1 MGKAIAAYRAKLHAA
16 LEACM
21 EEPVN
26 CRSVGNCTML
36 MDALCALDRME
47 SQPAG
52 KTADF
57 AADDAQAWVSRME
70 NEDGSVGEHWTM
82 DQTSAA
88 ARSIGAD
95 LSAVGTAAWYAAMNM
110 VYSDYYSVAHEY
122 GLDRPDFYAKL
133 AQAFLVDKDAGG
145 PQRKIAAYYRCIAQK
160 V

>member
-1 MGKAIAAYRAKLHAA
+1 MEKCEYKRKLHER
-16 LEACM
+16 LHKLIDEPMTLGHIEEAGIIAGLLC
-21 EEPVN
+21 
-26 CRSVGNCTML
+26 SL
-36 MDALCALDRME
+36 DALHGEQAE
-47 SQPAG
+47 
-52 KTADF
+52 TFTEAD
-57 AADDAQAWVSRME
+57 ARAWVERME

-133 AQAFLVDKDAGG
+133 AQAFLMDKDAGG
-145 PQRKIAAYYRCIAQK
+145 PQRKIAAYYRCIAEK
-160 V
+160 